1 MDIRV
6 YNANQIGGCFTVIT
20 TETAR
25 IMIDYGQALPGSDS
39 VQEEFDWEKDRIDAV
54 FITHYHGDHVG
65 RIGEIPGNIDIY
77 MGRTAKQIMLNIH
90 EALAKVPKLQAKQQ
104 EMIDL
109 LGSSRVKVV
118 EEDTPIWINGV
129 KVTPY
134 SVDHSAYDAY
144 MYLVE
149 GDGKTLLHTGD
160 FRGHGYR
167 GGKMLEVIKHY
178 VHRGGREIDYLVI
191 EGTMM
196 GDRQHEK
203 TLTEEELQEKATA
216 LFKQNK
222 YVFLVVSSTNLD
234 SLASFYHAAKG
245 NDMHTYCYN
254 YYLYNQLKTFAETA
268 GARSPHYRFKDIH
281 TVNLDGELLHEL
293 WENPKTQEELMREH
307 GFLCIVKPGAQA
319 AEWIERFRDLNPLVV
334 YSMWDG
340 YINPKFEAK
349 NQEWIDF
356 FAPYQKDKRF
366 EQLHTSGHA
375 TAEMI
380 EQVITAVAPREEI
393 IPMHTENAEGFADLK
408 IDDKYKKMCR
418 IEYGR
423 LSEDALAILEAMED
437 HRYVSKELFQAFK
450 DGGLREFRKFVLEQ
464 NRKADQ
470 ENKRENKRENKLAVL
485 LRGNGNR
492 IIIYY
497 HNHVL
502 WELSVVNQKCRVEFN
517 FNHARYTEDW
527 EDKFKRL
534 TSQTSDPSDAQEPMG
549 FVWSEDS
556 QRKKKES
563 SERTER
569 LESLP
574 AMVITQKEKDKKKEI
589 VGAGIGV
596 LKSDKKYFS
605 HDFVK
610 ETSDIIKGLIDDF
623 FNPGREHST
632 DYFLKRVMD
641 ERKEEIKKEEE
652 TTSPLIEKRWQQRLF
667 FEYKSLRDGLYIYDL
682 EFSQPFP
689 TQKDD
694 VKPYAEKH
702 ELDYKSIKD
711 KLNATEMKKVLRTN
725 SPDMLGIRFNKEGE
739 PVALVMVEVKS
750 TESAC
755 LGSSGIAKHLRG
767 MAAYCK
773 QPIFMRNRRK
783 DAYKSMKQ
791 YQEFGFIPADY
802 KIPEIPEDIP
812 VEMVLLLTN
821 NELPLKEREKLGEL
835 KKSAI
840 DYYKENTQY
849 VNNRAR
855 YYNCQIWIA
864 KNTYFD
870 PEIKVEVVL

>member
-25 IMIDYGQALPGSDS
+25 IMIDYGQALPGSNS
-39 VQEEFDWEKDRIDAV
+39 VQEEFDWEKNKVDAV

-65 RIGEIPGNIDIY
+65 RIAEIPDNIDIY

-118 EEDTPIWINGV
+118 EEDTAIDIKGIS
-129 KVTPY
+129 VTPY

-149 GDGKTLLHTGD
+149 AEGKTLLHTGD

-167 GGKMLEVIKHY
+167 GEMVLEKINQY
-178 VHRGGREIDYLVI
+178 VHKDGRKIDYLVT

-196 GDRQHEK
+196 GDRQYEK
-203 TLTEEELQEKATA
+203 VMSEAQLQKKATGIFA
-216 LFKQNK
+216 ENK
-222 YVFLVVSSTNLD
+222 YVFLIVSSTNLD
-234 SLASFYHAAKG
+234 SLASFYHAADV
-245 NDMHTYCYN
+245 NDMHTYCYSF
-254 YYLYNQLKTFAETA
+254 YLYNQLKTFTETA
-268 GARSPHYRFKDIH
+268 GKEDVHYRFDNIH
-281 TVNLDGELLHEL
+281 TVNLDGKLPHEL
-293 WENPKTQEELMREH
+293 WEKPKTQEELMREH

-319 AEWIERFRDLNPLVV
+319 AEWMERFQDLNPLVV
-334 YSMWDG
+334 YSMWNG

-356 FAPYQKDKRF
+356 FAPYQKQKRF

-380 EQVITAVAPREEI
+380 EQVITAVAPQEEI
-393 IPMHTENAEGFADLK
+393 IPMHTENAEGFASLN

-418 IEYGR
+418 IESGK
-423 LSEDALAILEAMED
+423 LSEDALAILEAMKD
-437 HRYVSKELFQAFK
+437 HRYVSEDLFREFKE
-450 DGGLREFRKFVLEQ
+450 GGLKEFRRFVLEH
-464 NRKADQ
+464 NRTAARQD
-470 ENKRENKRENKLAVL
+470 KLAVL

-502 WELSVVNQKCRVEFN
+502 WELSWVKQKCRVEFN
-517 FNHARYTEDW
+517 FNHARYTRDW
-527 EDKFKRL
+527 EKDFECLTDKK
-534 TSQTSDPSDAQEPMG
+534 TMG
-549 FVWSEDS
+549 FVWAEDS
-556 QRKKKES
+556 PRKKK
-563 SERTER
+563 ER

-574 AMVITQKEKDKKKEI
+574 AMVITRNEQNEI

-596 LKSDKKYFS
+596 LKSDKKSFS
-605 HDFVK
+605 YDFVK
-610 ETSDIIKGLIDDF
+610 KSFEIIHELIDNF
-623 FNPGREHST
+623 FDSGREHST
-632 DYFLKRVMD
+632 DYFCKRVMD
-641 ERKEEIKKEEE
+641 ELQVEIKEEE
-652 TTSPLIEKRWQQRLF
+652 EATSPLIEKRWQQRLF
-667 FEYKSLRDGLYIYDL
+667 FEYKELREGLYIYDL

-702 ELDYKSIKD
+702 ELVYEDIKD
-711 KLNATEMKKVLRTN
+711 KINATEMKKVLKTN
-725 SPDMLGIRFNKEGE
+725 SPDMLGLRFNKNGE

-773 QPIFMRNRRK
+773 QSVFLRNRRT
-783 DAYKSMKQ
+783 DAYESMKQ
-791 YQEFGFIPADY
+791 YREFGFISEKD
-802 KIPEIPEDIP
+802 KIPEIPENLP
-812 VEMVLLLTN
+812 VEMILLLTN
-821 NELPLKEREKLGEL
+821 NKLPEEEANELDES
-835 KKSAI
+835 KKSAL
-840 DYYKENTQY
+840 DYYKGNKEYVDKIAQY
-849 VNNRAR
+849 F
-855 YYNCQIWIA
+855 NCQIWITES
-864 KNTYFD
+864 NYFD
-870 PEIKVEVVL
+870 NEIKMEVVL